1 MFVLNE
7 SLKASVQRSVS
18 DATLDSFL
26 SKIAKE
32 KDREALSQLYHAT
45 STGIYAYALSVLKNS
60 YDAEDVL
67 QECYLC
73 VFSSAHT
80 YRSMGKPLA
89 WMMTITKNLC
99 FQRIRERQK
108 VADVPE
114 EDWEKYLE
122 GNEGISSEDRMI
134 LKECMQLLN
143 DEERKIVV
151 LHAVVGFKH
160 REIAKL
166 FELPLSTVL
175 SKYNRAIKKLKT
187 ALMKGDY

>member
-26 SKIAKE
+26 SQIAKE

-60 YDAEDVL
+60 HDAEDVL

>member
-7 SLKASVQRSVS
+7 SLTVSVQRSVS

-60 YDAEDVL
+60 HDAEDVL

-99 FQRIRERQK
+99 FQRLRERQK

-122 GNEGISSEDRMI
+122 GNEGISSEDRMV

-143 DEERKIVV
+143 DDERKIVV
-151 LHAVVGFKH
+151 LHAVAGFKH

-166 FELPLSTVL
+166 LELPLSTVL

-187 ALMKGDY
+187 ALTKGDY

>member
-7 SLKASVQRSVS
+7 SLTVSVQRSVS

-60 YDAEDVL
+60 HDAEDVL

-80 YRSMGKPLA
+80 YHSMGKPLA

-99 FQRIRERQK
+99 FQRLRERQK

-122 GNEGISSEDRMI
+122 GNEGISSEDRMV

-143 DEERKIVV
+143 DDERKIVV
-151 LHAVVGFKH
+151 LHAVAGFKH

-166 FELPLSTVL
+166 LELPLSTVL

-187 ALMKGDY
+187 ALTKGDY